1 MFEEKGRL
9 EEYRQTGY
17 YYIPT
22 GVYDLLWSNEVG
34 KWRMSTSAK
43 NMRSCMELDKVDRE
57 LDEFG
62 YEIILGEFC
71 LDPDKY
77 TLEQI
82 KHMSPSELEKSRL
95 IK

>member
-1 MFEEKGRL
+1 MLEREKRI
-9 EEYRQTGY
+9 EEYKQSGY

-22 GVYDLLWSNEVG
+22 GVYDLLWSDTVG
-34 KWRMSTSAK
+34 EWRMCTSAK
-43 NMRSCMELDKVDRE
+43 GMRSCLELDKADRE

-77 TLEQI
+77 ELEQI
-82 KHMSPSELEKSRL
+82 RCIHPLALEKSR
-95 IK
+95 II

>member
-1 MFEEKGRL
+1 MSDKRGRI

-22 GVYDLLWSNEVG
+22 GICDLLWSDSIGE
-34 KWRMSTSAK
+34 WRMSTSAK
-43 NMRSCMELDKVDRE
+43 NMRSCIELDRVDRE

-77 TLEQI
+77 KLEQV
-82 KHMSPSELEKSRL
+82 KHMSPAELGKLRVF
-95 IK
+95 

>member
-1 MFEEKGRL
+1 MFEERRRM

-22 GVYDLLWSNEVG
+22 GVYDLLWSDAVG
-34 KWRMSTSAK
+34 EWRMCTSAK
-43 NMRSCMELDKVDRE
+43 GMRSCLELDKADRE

-77 TLEQI
+77 KLEQI
-82 KHMSPSELEKSRL
+82 RYTNPLELEKSRV
-95 IK
+95 I